1 MLFGIQKAEEA
12 YLMLK
17 TGTINGLSI
26 GYIPIEYDVDHE
38 SGARVLKQVELWEV
52 SLVTFPA
59 NLSAQV
65 INVKN
70 HYNEQEMLARAI
82 EKANSV
88 LTHMCIST

>member
-1 MLFGIQKAEEA
+1 MGIQKAEEV

-17 TGTINGLSI
+17 AGAINGLSI
-26 GYIPIEYDVDHE
+26 GYIPIEYDVDHK

-59 NLSAQV
+59 NLAAQV

-70 HYNEQEMLARAI
+70 QNNEQEVLARAI
-82 EKANSV
+82 EKANAV
-88 LTHMCIST
+88 LADMYISA